1 MPVLENVRNRHS
13 SSAPSLGGRLA
24 PTLFSFAAPASLA
37 APVFVAAAVSCVAAA
52 VSLVATTAAA
62 QSDGDGSEAA
72 PQAPQ
77 GAGEV
82 VEVTEP
88 STTTTSTYGT
98 TFLPTPGTNLEAH
111 LPSSSQAKADI
122 NQGDSFDLRRS
133 SGPVET
139 LHGNPDSLGVLSADT
154 AAGMT
159 PSKGYHIVKK
169 GDTLWG
175 ITGEHFEDPRDW
187 PRVWSY
193 NPQLQN
199 PHWIYPGDQLR
210 LGSAAIAADA
220 PTAGSLRG
228 GTLGSGLVGRT
239 ALVPP
244 ETVFLRERGYIDEP
258 DKDVWGQVVGAREE
272 RQLLSDQHHI
282 YMILRPGADVKPG
295 QQLTIFQESRKPEVP
310 EGARRPP
317 GSIIAFKGT
326 VKIQAFDAQ
335 TRVAHGEVI
344 EALDTIERGFKVG
357 PIGRRFYVVPPSQAQ
372 VDLRGRVLTAMY
384 PHVLMGRDQV
394 VFIDRGENDGIQPG
408 NRLFV
413 VRRGDIW
420 RETLLTT
427 TTMASTRILMDV
439 PEPMAYE
446 ATPLDGDEKTFPE
459 ETVAELRVIRAHKYS
474 SLALITESNE
484 EVEPGDQVVARKGF

>member
-1 MPVLENVRNRHS
+1 MPVLSDVRNQHS
-13 SSAPSLGGRLA
+13 SSGPVFGTRLA
-24 PTLFSFAAPASLA
+24 LTLFSLASPFFLA
-37 APVFVAAAVSCVAAA
+37 A
-52 VSLVATTAAA
+52 LAAA
-62 QSDGDGSEAA
+62 QSDGDGSEPAPAPSAA
-72 PQAPQ
+72 P
-77 GAGEV
+77 GEP

-88 STTTTSTYGT
+88 STTTTSSYGT
-98 TFLPTPGTNLEAH
+98 TFLPTPGTNLESH

-122 NQGDSFDLRRS
+122 NQGDSFDLQRS
-133 SGPVET
+133 SGPAAT

-220 PTAGSLRG
+220 PTAGGLRG
-228 GTLGSGLVGRT
+228 GTLGNGLVGRT

-258 DKDVWGQVVGAREE
+258 EKDVWGQVVGAREE
-272 RQLLSDQHHI
+272 RQLLSDQNHI

-295 QQLTIFQESRKPEVP
+295 QQLTIFQEARKPPVP
-310 EGARRPP
+310 DGARRPP

-326 VKIQAFDAQ
+326 VKIQGFDAQ

-357 PIGRRFYVVPPSQAQ
+357 PIGRRFYVVPPAQAQ
-372 VDLRGRVLTAMY
+372 VDLRGRVLTGMY

-413 VRRGDIW
+413 VRRGDVW
-420 RETLLTT
+420 RESLVTT

-446 ATPLDGDEKTFPE
+446 PTPLEGDEKTFPE

>member
-1 MPVLENVRNRHS
+1 VRNQNSRWR
-13 SSAPSLGGRLA
+13 PLLGTRLA
-24 PTLFSFAAPASLA
+24 RTFFALEASLA
-37 APVFVAAAVSCVAAA
+37 FAGLFLAAP
-52 VSLVATTAAA
+52 AAA
-62 QSDGDGSEAA
+62 QSDGDGSEGAA
-72 PQAPQ
+72 PAPQ
-77 GAGEV
+77 GAAGEP

-88 STTTTSTYGT
+88 SATTSSYAT

-122 NQGDSFDLRRS
+122 NQGDSFDLQRS
-133 SGPVET
+133 SGPADT
-139 LHGNPDSLGVLSADT
+139 LHGNPDALGVLSADT
-154 AAGMT
+154 AAGMN

-220 PTAGSLRG
+220 PTAGGLRG
-228 GTLGSGLVGRT
+228 GTLGSGVVGRT

-244 ETVFLRERGYIDEP
+244 ETVFLRERGYIDDP

-295 QQLTIFQESRKPEVP
+295 QQLTIFQESRKPPVP
-310 EGARRPP
+310 DGARRPP

-326 VKIQAFDAQ
+326 VKVQAFDAQ
-335 TRVAHGEVI
+335 TRVARGEVI
-344 EALDTIERGFKVG
+344 ESLDTIERGFKVG
-357 PIGRRFYVVPPSQAQ
+357 PIGRRFYVVPPAPAQ
-372 VDLRGRVLTAMY
+372 VDLRGRVLTSMY
-384 PHVLMGRDQV
+384 PHVLMGKDQV
-394 VFIDRGENDGIQPG
+394 VFIDRGENDGIQAG

-420 RETLLTT
+420 RESLLTT

-439 PEPMAYE
+439 PEPLTYE
-446 ATPLDGDEKTFPE
+446 ATPLEGDEETFPE
-459 ETVAELRVIRAHKYS
+459 ETVAELRIIRAHKYS

>member
-1 MPVLENVRNRHS
+1 
-13 SSAPSLGGRLA
+13 
-24 PTLFSFAAPASLA
+24 
-37 APVFVAAAVSCVAAA
+37 
-52 VSLVATTAAA
+52 
-62 QSDGDGSEAA
+62 
-72 PQAPQ
+72 
-77 GAGEV
+77 V

-88 STTTTSTYGT
+88 STTTSSYAT
-98 TFLPTPGTNLEAH
+98 TFLPTPGTNLESH

-122 NQGDSFDLRRS
+122 NRGDSFDLQRS
-133 SGPVET
+133 SGPAET
-139 LHGNPDSLGVLSADT
+139 LRGNPESLGVLSADT
-154 AAGMT
+154 AAGMN

-175 ITGEHFEDPRDW
+175 ITGEHFDDPRDW

-220 PTAGSLRG
+220 PTAGGLRG

-244 ETVFLRERGYIDEP
+244 ETIFLRERGYIDDPE
-258 DKDVWGQVVGAREE
+258 KDVWGQVVGAREE
-272 RQLLSDQHHI
+272 RQLLVDQHHI

-295 QQLTIFQESRKPEVP
+295 QQLTIFQESRKPPAP

-317 GSIIAFKGT
+317 GSIVAFKGT
-326 VKIQAFDAQ
+326 VKIEAFDAQ

-344 EALDTIERGFKVG
+344 ESLDTIERGFKVG
-357 PIGRRFYVVPPSQAQ
+357 PIGRRFYVVPPAAAQ
-372 VDLRGRVLTAMY
+372 VDLRGRVLTGMY

-413 VRRGDIW
+413 VRRGDVW
-420 RETLLTT
+420 RESLLTT
-427 TTMASTRILMDV
+427 TTMASTRILIDV
-439 PEPMAYE
+439 PEPLTYE
-446 ATPLDGDEKTFPE
+446 ATPLDGDEQTFPE
-459 ETVAELRVIRAHKYS
+459 EIVAELRVIRAHKYS

>member
-1 MPVLENVRNRHS
+1 MAFS
-13 SSAPSLGGRLA
+13 LA
-24 PTLFSFAAPASLA
+24 PFRRAAPFLYAAPLLLA
-37 APVFVAAAVSCVAAA
+37 APFLDAAP
-52 VSLVATTAAA
+52 AAA

-72 PQAPQ
+72 AQAPQ
-77 GAGEV
+77 GAPGEA

-88 STTTTSTYGT
+88 TTTTSSYAT

-122 NQGDSFDLRRS
+122 NQGDSFDLQRS
-133 SGPVET
+133 SGPAET
-139 LHGNPDSLGVLSADT
+139 MHGNPDSLGVLSADT
-154 AAGMT
+154 AAGMN

-175 ITGEHFEDPRDW
+175 ITGEHFDDPRDW

-244 ETVFLRERGYIDEP
+244 ETIFLRERGYIDDPE
-258 DKDVWGQVVGAREE
+258 KDVWGQVVGAREE
-272 RQLLSDQHHI
+272 RQLLVDQHHI

-295 QQLTIFQESRKPEVP
+295 QQLTIFQESRKPPAP

-335 TRVAHGEVI
+335 TRVAQGEVI
-344 EALDTIERGFKVG
+344 ESLDTIERGFKVG
-357 PIGRRFYVVPPSQAQ
+357 PIGRRFYVVPPAASQ
-372 VDLRGRVLTAMY
+372 VDLRGRVLTGMY
-384 PHVLMGRDQV
+384 PHVLMGKDQV

-413 VRRGDIW
+413 VRRGDVW
-420 RETLLTT
+420 RESLVTT
-427 TTMASTRILMDV
+427 TTMASTRILTDV
-439 PEPMAYE
+439 PEPLTYE
-446 ATPLDGDEKTFPE
+446 ATPLEGDEETFPE